1 MTLTTSP
8 DAILDT
14 APIAGASFAQQAPAW
29 SRRTLVSMCTVAAMT
44 WGLGA
49 TTALAQGQPQ
59 RGGTVI
65 AALDPGAI
73 ATFNTHMTSLTSSL
87 FIADVWADGLMTYD
101 RVGTRVP
108 RLATEWTVSPD
119 GLVYTFKLRQGVK
132 WSDGQPFTS
141 ADVLF
146 TLNNF
151 AKYNTYLG
159 KLNPMVDKA
168 ETPDEHTFVLK
179 LKAPLT
185 ATLDLFDKEVFPLL
199 PKHVYEG
206 SADMTTH
213 PANRAPVGLGPFK
226 FESWDSGRSITF
238 VRNPFYWDKPKPYLD
253 SVVFALIP
261 DAQQR
266 LNAMMRGEI
275 QWFRPEA
282 SQVAAGKAGEKSG
295 NYKVVRI
302 VNNAPERAVVDFN
315 MRKAPFNDL
324 KVRKALFMAI
334 DRERIVADAYQ
345 GLASTVKNAIPVQF
359 KQLHDPSVDFDKMYP
374 YDPKKAGALLD
385 EAGLTLKGG
394 KRFSLELTYISR
406 PPYDAVAKVV
416 QSNWNAVGVD
426 VKMSGLDPQIW
437 TDKVYKKNEFD
448 TSIISLTGRTN
459 PVLGVDRSYVCN
471 DKNLPFVNPTGYCN
485 PEMDKAVNEAA
496 AAPLDKQ
503 RGFYKRY
510 AEIHARDL
518 NQLILVSQQMN
529 ETVSNKLDGL
539 DAQFNFSYNT
549 HPNWAEAWYRK

>member
-1 MTLTTSP
+1 MTSTIRTKTNF
-8 DAILDT
+8 DAAAAAMA
-14 APIAGASFAQQAPAW
+14 APPRTAPAW
-29 SRRTLVSMCTVAAMT
+29 SRRTLVAACAMSLFACGMT
-44 WGLGA
+44 AG
-49 TTALAQGQPQ
+49 TAFAQGQPQ

-73 ATFNTHMTSLTSSL
+73 SSFNTHMTSLTSPL
-87 FIADVWADGLMTYD
+87 FMADVWADGLMTYD
-101 RVGTRVP
+101 RVGNRVP
-108 RLATEWTVSPD
+108 RIATEWTVSPD

-151 AKYNTYLG
+151 AKFNTYLG

-168 ETPDEHTFVLK
+168 ETPDAHTFVLK

-206 SADMTTH
+206 SADLATH

-238 VRNPFYWDKPKPYLD
+238 VRNPHYWDKPKPYLD

-266 LNAMMRGEI
+266 LNAMTRGEI
-275 QWFRPEA
+275 QWFRPEPF
-282 SQVAAGKAGEKSG
+282 QVNAAKAGEKAG
-295 NYKVVRI
+295 NYRVVRI
-302 VNNAPERAVVDFN
+302 VNNAPERSVVDFN
-315 MRKAPFNDL
+315 MRKAPFNDV

-334 DRERIVADAYQ
+334 DRQRVVADAYQ
-345 GLASTVKNAIPVQF
+345 GLASTAKNAIPVQF
-359 KQLHDPSVDFDKMYP
+359 RQLHDPSIDFDKMYP

-385 EAGLTLKGG
+385 EAGLALKGG
-394 KRFSLELTYISR
+394 KRFTVELTYISR

-416 QSNWNAVGVD
+416 QSNWAAIGID
-426 VKMSGLDPQIW
+426 VKMAGLDPQIW

-471 DKNLPFVNPTGYCN
+471 AGNLPFVNPTGYCN
-485 PEMDKAVNEAA
+485 PEMDKAVADAA
-496 AAPLDKQ
+496 SAPLEKQ
-503 RGFYKRY
+503 REFYKRY
-510 AEIHARDL
+510 AEIQARDL
-518 NQLILVSQQMN
+518 NQLILASQQMY
-529 ETVSNKLDGL
+529 EVVSNKFDGL